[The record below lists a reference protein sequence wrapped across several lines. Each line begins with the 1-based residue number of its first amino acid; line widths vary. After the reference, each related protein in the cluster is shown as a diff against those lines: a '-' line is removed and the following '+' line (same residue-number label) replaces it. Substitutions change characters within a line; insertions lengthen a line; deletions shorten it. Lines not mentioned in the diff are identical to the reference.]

1 MIKRRSGSIVNVSSV
16 VGIIGNGG
24 QTNYSASKA
33 GLLGFT
39 KSLAREVGSRGVR
52 VNALAPGFIET
63 SMTEKIPPEAKEKL
77 KAGIPLGR
85 TGKAEDVA
93 SAALFLCSDMSTYV
107 TGEVLQ
113 VDGGMGM

>member
-16 VGIIGNGG
+16 VGITGNGG

-33 GLLGFT
+33 GLIGFT

-63 SMTEKIPPEAKEKL
+63 SMTEKIPAELKEKMKTRHPARPRGHGRGRRRGRPL
-77 KAGIPLGR
+77 PLLRPLGA
-85 TGKAEDVA
+85 T
-93 SAALFLCSDMSTYV
+93 
-107 TGEVLQ
+107 
-113 VDGGMGM
+113 